1 MTLTKRE
8 QDKLVVDNLRSTY
21 SYATV
26 FWKRNSDLELDEC
39 KSEAMFA
46 SILAAQKFDPEA
58 GTQFSSFM
66 FLVIKRRLLNLARN
80 TRTRRSNYGADTDA
94 VERAVDD
101 EEDAET
107 RCDEARFQ
115 ERLNERA
122 PNLNRFLMGHSFAD
136 IGRAEGVNRSTVYRR
151 AVKETKDLNELLGA
165 DATLDLGDVNNLETL
180 GVSRNDTETHRPP
193 LVRRGQHPVGA

>member
-8 QDKLVVDNLRSTY
+8 QDKLVVDNLGATY
-21 SYATV
+21 RFATV
-26 FWKRNSDLELDEC
+26 FWKSNRDLELDDC

-46 SILAAQKFDPEA
+46 SIMAAQKFDPA
-58 GTQFSSFM
+58 IGKQFSTLL
-66 FLVIKRRLLNLARN
+66 FLVIKRRLLNLARD
-80 TRTRRSNYGADTDA
+80 TRTRRRNVGVDTEA
-94 VERAVDD
+94 VERAIFD
-101 EEDAET
+101 EDDAES

-115 ERLNERA
+115 ERLNDRA

-151 AVKETKDLNELLGA
+151 AVKETKDLNELMGT

-180 GVSRNDTETHRPP
+180 GVSRCRSTTPNSSLLLPDTIAAE
-193 LVRRGQHPVGA
+193 